1 MKKYQLKN
9 LIRESIKELMNEQ
22 TTNGV
27 MAAVAGCL
35 GGWMSTNNI
44 QSPNC
49 INGGT
54 AAGQCG
60 RCVPSNAQPGDT
72 FEYTSHPGH
81 PNASFFVIQ
90 IAQDASGN
98 SIPCNLSTSMGG
110 NVTSYSGPCD
120 NCCGGVSGIP
130 VGEWPT
136 WGQSWTPVT
145 PTGAC
150 FAACPSAGCDNTM
163 AGSCAQNWL
172 PPNLNWPNMA
182 NFACTG
188 NQTYSGVEQNQL
200 NQATNLLNQNGVT
213 NIPSFNNYQDIS
225 NFVNG
230 TGIGQPQKGQIKRK
244 LAKSYWGGCMFNE
257 CNC

>member
-1 MKKYQLKN
+1 MKKSELRQI
-9 LIRESIKELMNEQ
+9 IRESIKELMNEQ
-22 TTNGV
+22 QGSNYSPGTTVLFKTCADLTTPSYYTFCMPTTVSPQVGSTYVNTNTVNSPIEGVKGFVVDVRGPCNSIQNGAQWQTTSV
-27 MAAVAGCL
+27 SVGSCPACCDTGAPL
-35 GGWMSTNNI
+35 PF
-44 QSPNC
+44 SPNH
-49 INGGT
+49 
-54 AAGQCG
+54 
-60 RCVPSNAQPGDT
+60 
-72 FEYTSHPGH
+72 TSIWGMLGY
-81 PNASFFVIQ
+81 Q
-90 IAQDASGN
+90 ASG
-98 SIPCNLSTSMGG
+98 
-110 NVTSYSGPCD
+110 
-120 NCCGGVSGIP
+120 
-130 VGEWPT
+130 
-136 WGQSWTPVT
+136 
-145 PTGAC
+145 AC
-150 FAACPSAGCDNTM
+150 VQACSSAGCDNTM